1 MYIENTLAIILILL
15 ISMINK
21 ISNKNKFR
29 LKLVTDGLL
38 NKFLILSLIFILFI
52 DNYLL
57 GLLSIIL
64 LHTIMNFDVKDIKE
78 GFYNYCKNEVL

>member
-1 MYIENTLAIILILL
+1 MYLENILTIILILL